1 MRPLESDL
9 VQDDVMANSKREVS
23 QPAVVARNEGDW
35 EYAPLRI
42 GPHTGVGLAAQMLA
56 AQAGVGGWELARVLK
71 YADGTRKV
79 VMRRRRRHEHL
90 PRPIL

>member
-1 MRPLESDL
+1 MVQNVGMAKATRANHLSDTF
-9 VQDDVMANSKREVS
+9 
-23 QPAVVARNEGDW
+23 ARNEAEW

-42 GPHTGVGLAAQMLA
+42 APHTGVGLAAQMLA
-56 AQAGVGGWELARVLK
+56 AQAAVGGWELARVLK
-71 YADGTRKV
+71 YRDGTRKV